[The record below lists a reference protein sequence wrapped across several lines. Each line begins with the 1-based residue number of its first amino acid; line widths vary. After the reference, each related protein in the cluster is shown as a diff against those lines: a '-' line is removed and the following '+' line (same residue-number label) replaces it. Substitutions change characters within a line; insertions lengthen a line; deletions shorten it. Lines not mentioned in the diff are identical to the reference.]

1 MRNATVL
8 NNGAIIRIRR
18 ERSTDGSDEEC
29 FTESSSEEEN
39 GENDK
44 QDDEAEPIKEE
55 AVAEKTPEPEG
66 IYGLYIDYILY
77 SIL

>member
-44 QDDEAEPIKEE
+44 QDVVEVEPIQED
-55 AVAEKTPEPEG
+55 AVEEKTPEPEG
-66 IYGLYIDYILY
+66 ISDLYIDHFLY
-77 SIL
+77 SI

>member
-44 QDDEAEPIKEE
+44 QNDEAEPIQEE
-55 AVAEKTPEPEG
+55 VVAEKTPEPEG
-66 IYGLYIDYILY
+66 INGLYIDYFL
-77 SIL
+77 